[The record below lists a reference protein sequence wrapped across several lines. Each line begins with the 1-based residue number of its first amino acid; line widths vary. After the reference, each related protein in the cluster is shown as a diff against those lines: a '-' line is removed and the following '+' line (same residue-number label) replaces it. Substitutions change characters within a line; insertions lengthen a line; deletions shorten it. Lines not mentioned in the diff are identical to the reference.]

1 MGAGRGRAATAAA
14 LMVVGFGAFTAWV
27 AHGSAERR
35 AVAAAAVAGY
45 VAAHPGARVGEVSRQ
60 GERDGCALVEVTQAQ
75 GAALHLVVQRQGDW
89 WVYLGRSTV
98 DLDGSPLPEVCRPG
112 SDLLGDR

>member
-1 MGAGRGRAATAAA
+1 MAVVALGGSTAWWTHAAA
-14 LMVVGFGAFTAWV
+14 D
-27 AHGSAERR
+27 RR

-45 VAAHPGARVGEVSRQ
+45 VASHPGARVGAVDRQ
-60 GERDGCALVEVTQAQ
+60 DDQDGCALVSVLVPSDPDGTV
-75 GAALHLVVQRQGDW
+75 HLVARRQAGR

-98 DLDGSPLPEVCRPG
+98 DLDASPLPEVCRPG